1 MIAYGD
7 DADSVREFG
16 ADVVATMCQRLLDGG
31 APGLH
36 VYTLNRA
43 RATTAVLQRLDA
55 HQTSEHAD

>member
-7 DADSVREFG
+7 DADAVREFG
-16 ADVVATMCQRLLDGG
+16 ADVVAAMCERLLQGG

-43 RATTAVLQRLDA
+43 RATTAVLQRLDGTA
-55 HQTSEHAD
+55 GG